1 MRKIFLLVALLFC
14 VLSSLQA
21 QKLRLSDIPQEVRMG
36 LENTYTDYKLLGWYF
51 ETGQYVAE
59 IDIDSRV
66 GRVFF
71 TASGNWQFTI
81 FNVSHEELPTLVANY
96 FINNYPGY
104 RIKKSEYVE
113 DFGGDNYY
121 RLVVSM
127 KGIGQ
132 TEYEMIF
139 DTRGKMI
146 KTNAPD
152 PDYVKKD
159 YIERLNPEDI
169 ERQQKK
175 MAERTALP
183 GTGLEVGDE
192 NYVKANKDPQSSG
205 KDGRKVDIEIP
216 APVEEPK
223 IPEAVNRA
231 FEKKYPRIE
240 VQEWQTQ
247 DTCYNAVFKNR
258 QKTSMEALFMPDGSL
273 VSVTTLMKKD
283 RYPRLIMSDLAKRY
297 PDAKVSLIQKVEYD
311 AKYRRSVTDRKLEQY
326 FYIELTE
333 KIRGKRDVKTIKLL
347 YDKSFKYQGLAG
359 NQDDYEEEEE
369 EE

>member
-1 MRKIFLLVALLFC
+1 MRKIFLIITLLACTF
-14 VLSSLQA
+14 SLQA

-36 LENTYTDYKLLGWYF
+36 LENTYTDYKLMGWYF

-59 IDIDSRV
+59 IDIDNRT

-71 TASGNWQFTI
+71 TANGNWQFTI
-81 FNVSHEELPTLVANY
+81 FNVPEQELPTLVANY

-113 DFGGDNYY
+113 DYGGDNYY
-121 RLVVSM
+121 RLIISM
-127 KGIGQ
+127 KGVAQ

-159 YIERLNPEDI
+159 YIARLNPEDI

-183 GTGLEVGDE
+183 GTGLKVGDE
-192 NYVKANKDPQSSG
+192 NYVKANKDPKSSG
-205 KDGRKVDIEIP
+205 KKGRKVDIETPEIN
-216 APVEEPK
+216 ETPK
-223 IPEAVNRA
+223 IPEEVTKSFN
-231 FEKKYPRIE
+231 KKYPRVE
-240 VQEWQTQ
+240 VDEWKKEENNYRALFT
-247 DTCYNAVFKNR
+247 NR
-258 QKTSMEALFMPDGSL
+258 QGTKVEALFLPDGGVIS
-273 VSVTTLMKKD
+273 TTTDVDPK
-283 RYPRLIMSDLAKRY
+283 RYPRIILKDLDERY
-297 PDAKVSLIQKVEYD
+297 PKAKISFIQKVDYD
-311 AKYRRSVTDRKLEQY
+311 IKYRRTVTDRKLEQY
-326 FYIELTE
+326 FYVELTE
-333 KIRGKRDVKTIKLL
+333 KIKGRRDTKTIKLL

-359 NQDDYEEEEE
+359 SNDDYEYEDE
-369 EE
+369 

>member
-1 MRKIFLLVALLFC
+1 MRKFLLAIALLAC
-14 VLSSLQA
+14 VLSVQA

-59 IDIDSRV
+59 IDIDNRT
-66 GRVFF
+66 GRVFL
-71 TASGNWQFTI
+71 TANGNWQFTI
-81 FNVSHEELPTLVANY
+81 FNVPEQELPTLVANY

-121 RLVVSM
+121 RLIISM
-127 KGIGQ
+127 KGVGQ

-152 PDYVKKD
+152 PDFVKKD
-159 YIERLNPEDI
+159 YIARLNPEDI

-175 MAERTALP
+175 MADRTALP
-183 GTGLEVGDE
+183 GTGLEIGDE
-192 NYVKANKDPQSSG
+192 NYVKANKDPENSG
-205 KDGRKVDIEIP
+205 KKGKKVDIGTPEAIDT
-216 APVEEPK
+216 PK
-223 IPEAVNRA
+223 IPEIITKA
-231 FEKKYPRIE
+231 FDKKYPRIE
-240 VQEWQTQ
+240 VDEWKLE
-247 DTCYNAVFKNR
+247 DTCYNAKFQNR
-258 QKTSMEALFMPDGSL
+258 QGTNVQTLFKPDGSV
-273 VSVTTLMKKD
+273 VSVTTDVSED
-283 RYPRLIMSDLAKRY
+283 RYPRLIMSDLDQRY
-297 PDAKVSLIQKVEYD
+297 PNAKVSIIRKVVYD
-311 AKYRRSVTDRKLEQY
+311 AKYKRSVTDRKLEQY

-333 KIRGKRDVKTIKLL
+333 KIRGRKDVKTIKLL

-359 NQDDYEEEEE
+359 TGDDYEYEDE
-369 EE
+369 